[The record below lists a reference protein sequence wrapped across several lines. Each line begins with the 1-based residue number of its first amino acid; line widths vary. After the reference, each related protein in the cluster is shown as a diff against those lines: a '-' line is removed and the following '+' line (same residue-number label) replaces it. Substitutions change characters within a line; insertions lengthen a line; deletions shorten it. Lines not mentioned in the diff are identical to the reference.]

1 MKGTKTSLFL
11 VELII
16 SLLLFSFCAA
26 ICIQIFNAASRR
38 ARDSE
43 SLNRAVF
50 LVTQASELY
59 KASGGDLEKVIKEYG
74 RSHSVLLDGY
84 MEVYYDEN
92 WNEMLAPALSSSF
105 PPYIPTRLI
114 LSETAAGEATVSVQ
128 EPEKRYIDFEPGD
141 PVTPDKKIAIKTI
154 FSIDVKA
161 VA

>member
-26 ICIQIFNAASRR
+26 ICIQIFNAASKR

-43 SLNRAVF
+43 ALNRAVF
-50 LVTQASELY
+50 LVTQAAELY
-59 KASGGDLEKVIKEYG
+59 KASGGDLKKVHEEYG
-74 RSHSVLLDGY
+74 IIHSSLWGVELV
-84 MEVYYDEN
+84 VYYDEN
-92 WNEMLAPALSSSF
+92 WNETMNPMFSSSSR
-105 PPYIPTRLI
+105 PYISNRLT
-114 LSETAAGEATVSVQ
+114 LSETSAGEATVTVQ
-128 EPEKRYIDFEPGD
+128 EPEKRYYDYEPGE
-141 PVTPDKKIAIKTI
+141 PLVWGKKIAVKTI